1 MSEEVEK
8 QKTRRKGIAQYGENP
23 FVKDALVST
32 KTGTR
37 RISAT
42 NGRKDRF
49 MIVSDHG
56 EIVAPAGFHEI
67 VEVDKSQF
75 VKLYV
80 NGVKAI
86 QGLTSPGTRVFEL
99 VFMQVQEKPGKD
111 TVYITFPAINQ
122 EITPISRATFD
133 RGMRELLEKKFLAMT
148 RTPGIYYINIDYVF
162 NGNRL
167 AFIKEFRI
175 KGTSQVQNPRVLSE
189 EEAHRQKLEENG
201 QTRIPGTD
209 ELIED

>member
-1 MSEEVEK
+1 M
-8 QKTRRKGIAQYGENP
+8 
-23 FVKDALVST
+23 ST

-86 QGLTSPGTRVFEL
+86 QGLTSPGTKVFEL

-175 KGTSQVQNPRVLSE
+175 KGTSAVPNPRILYGE
-189 EEAHRQKLEENG
+189 DQENP
-201 QTRIPGTD
+201 RISGTD
-209 ELIED
+209 GLSTD